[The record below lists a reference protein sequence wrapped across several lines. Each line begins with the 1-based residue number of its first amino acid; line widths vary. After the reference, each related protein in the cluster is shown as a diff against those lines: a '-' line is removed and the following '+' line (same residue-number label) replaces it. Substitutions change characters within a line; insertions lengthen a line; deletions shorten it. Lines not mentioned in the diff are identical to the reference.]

1 MKQRL
6 FLAVFFLFAGLSVKG
21 QTKNEVKINI
31 LNTIALASVEIG
43 YEHFIDDNQS
53 LGAEILINDQFAYF
67 LEKSGEKFNTNSVLV
82 SYNFYIGNSGKNT
95 SGYYMYPFVKYRF
108 GDFEETK
115 NIEGIDITTKT
126 DMDSFILGLGTGYKW
141 VWNDKFAIGPYAS
154 IARNFS
160 EDVNDKFIAIE
171 INGGFS
177 IGYRF

>member
-1 MKQRL
+1 MKRIVL
-6 FLAVFFLFAGLSVKG
+6 TAFVLFAGITVKG
-21 QTKNEVKINI
+21 QTKNEAKINI
-31 LNTIALASVEIG
+31 LNTIALASVEVG

-53 LGAEILINDQFAYF
+53 IGAEILINDQFAYF
-67 LEKSGEKFNTNSVLV
+67 LEKSGEKFNTNSVLA
-82 SYNFYIGNSGKNT
+82 SYNFYFGGQGKSA

-115 NIEGIDITTKT
+115 NIEGIEVKTKT

-171 INGGFS
+171 INAGFS